1 MRKRLLPCLFFAR
14 NITLMLSVT
23 GALALAAPDAGSGIP
38 PIRHVFV
45 ITLENKNFSATFS
58 PDSEAP
64 YLAQTLRANGALL
77 TQYYGTG
84 HNSLDNYIA
93 MVSGQANNPQTSADC
108 NMYADFLQTGTASD
122 GQAAGQGCVYPA
134 SVRTL
139 ANQLMDAGLSWKGYM
154 EDMGNDPARES
165 STCGHPRL
173 NAQDLTENA
182 EAPSAAVPRGDM
194 YATRHDPFMYFH
206 AIIDLPA
213 CKSSVVN
220 LDQLKTDLRSVAST
234 PNFSFI
240 TPNLCDDGHDSPCAN
255 GGPGGLKSINT
266 FLQKWIPM
274 ILDSPAYRQDGLIII
289 NFDEGGSGM
298 IQQTGSGELVTV
310 YGASCCQQQEGP
322 NLDAK
327 YPVVIS
333 KASHGRIITKKTL
346 SFGGDRTGALLLSR
360 YIRPGTVSEVPYN
373 HYSLLKSLEQIFGI
387 HQYLGY
393 AGQKGLAAFGQ
404 DIFTNN

>member
-1 MRKRLLPCLFFAR
+1 
-14 NITLMLSVT
+14 
-23 GALALAAPDAGSGIP
+23 
-38 PIRHVFV
+38 
-45 ITLENKNFSATFS
+45 
-58 PDSEAP
+58 
-64 YLAQTLRANGALL
+64 
-77 TQYYGTG
+77 
-84 HNSLDNYIA
+84 
-93 MVSGQANNPQTSADC
+93 
-108 NMYADFLQTGTASD
+108 
-122 GQAAGQGCVYPA
+122 
-134 SVRTL
+134 
-139 ANQLMDAGLSWKGYM
+139 
-154 EDMGNDPARES
+154 
-165 STCGHPRL
+165 
-173 NAQDLTENA
+173 
-182 EAPSAAVPRGDM
+182 
-194 YATRHDPFMYFH
+194 
-206 AIIDLPA
+206 
-213 CKSSVVN
+213 
-220 LDQLKTDLRSVAST
+220 LKTDLRSVAST

-327 YPVVIS
+327 YPVVMS
-333 KASHGRIITKKTL
+333 KTSHGRIITKKTL